1 MLIYNYTPDFI
12 FFAGLLCGEGP
23 AKNEFRI
30 QNPEG
35 PEKKRSGIRSAHTH
49 YFIYILPHHTAATH
63 DTWLFFKNNEL

>member
-35 PEKKRSGIRSAHTH
+35 PEKKGPESGLPIHTSGESGGSSFQP
-49 YFIYILPHHTAATH
+49 YTYIFVT
-63 DTWLFFKNNEL
+63 

>member
-35 PEKKRSGIRSAHTH
+35 PEKKGPESGLPIHT
-49 YFIYILPHHTAATH
+49 ITMKQYI
-63 DTWLFFKNNEL
+63 

>member
-12 FFAGLLCGEGP
+12 FLAGLLCGEGP

-35 PEKKRSGIRSAHTH
+35 PEKKGPESGLPIHTNIANF
-49 YFIYILPHHTAATH
+49 YFGGDTH
-63 DTWLFFKNNEL
+63 LYTLLTYKK